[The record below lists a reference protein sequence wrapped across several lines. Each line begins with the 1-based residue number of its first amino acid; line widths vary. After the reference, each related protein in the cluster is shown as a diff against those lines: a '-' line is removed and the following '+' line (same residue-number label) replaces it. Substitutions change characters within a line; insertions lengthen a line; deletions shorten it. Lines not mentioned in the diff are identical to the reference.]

1 MGIALKKTMGLLGR
15 QLDDLLDLLY
25 PPVCGLCGHPADS
38 DDRLIC
44 QRCWESIEG
53 PEAPYCSGCRQ
64 LLQDRL
70 KCPVC
75 HPAPMTVFSLG
86 YYDGPLQTIVHDL
99 KFKSLKPLANNIGR
113 RLAERI
119 TPYLDR
125 LKPDLIVP
133 VPLHDSRWY
142 GRGFNQSE
150 EIAAGMGKILGIP
163 VLGDVLYVARKT
175 KQQAR
180 LPASQREANVR
191 GAYAVDDP
199 GAALDGKI
207 VLLVDDVTTTGA
219 TLRENERVLLQASAT
234 KIVAAVAAT
243 AL

>member
-1 MGIALKKTMGLLGR
+1 MGLLQR
-15 QLDDLLDLLY
+15 RVDDFLDLLY

-44 QRCWESIEG
+44 NRCWELIEG

-70 KCPVC
+70 KCPAC
-75 HPAPMTVFSLG
+75 YPAPMIVFSLG
-86 YYDGPLQTIVHDL
+86 YYDGLLQTILHDL

-119 TPYLDR
+119 APYLDR
-125 LKPDLIVP
+125 LKLDLIVP

-150 EIAAGMGKILGIP
+150 EIAVGMGKILGVP
-163 VLGDVLYVARKT
+163 VLSDVLYAARKT

-180 LPASQREANVR
+180 LPASLREANVR

-199 GAALDGKI
+199 SAVLAGKKI
-207 VLLVDDVTTTGA
+207 LLVDDVTTGA
-219 TLRENERVLLQASAT
+219 TLRENERVLLRASAA